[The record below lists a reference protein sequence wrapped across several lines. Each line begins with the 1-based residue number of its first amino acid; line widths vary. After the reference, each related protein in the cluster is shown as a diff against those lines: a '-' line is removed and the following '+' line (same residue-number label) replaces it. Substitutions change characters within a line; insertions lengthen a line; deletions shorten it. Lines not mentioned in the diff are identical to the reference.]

1 MSTCNIDKW
10 NMLAPTFNAF
20 EIPKIGEDDCLTLIN
35 DLKLITKD
43 SSVMDVGCGAGRYAI
58 AFAQMCRNVI
68 GTDLSPQMID
78 YAQKR
83 ADSMGLSHIS
93 FICEDW
99 DAISIQ
105 ERKYQNQFD
114 FVFAHMTPAIHN
126 TETLVKLQA
135 CSKKWCMLVRH
146 IHMETPLLIAAK
158 QMLNLS
164 NQKTA
169 DSYAADQIFHD
180 LWKQGKRPQ
189 MTYFKQK
196 RDMQRPIDV
205 ELTLLFE
212 DVEKLTPLTPE
223 VKEQLTHLAAAYTKD
238 GMVHQTYEAPIF
250 AMYWNVL

>member
-1 MSTCNIDKW
+1 M
-10 NMLAPTFNAF
+10 
-20 EIPKIGEDDCLTLIN
+20 PKKE
-35 DLKLITKD
+35 
-43 SSVMDVGCGAGRYAI
+43 RI
-58 AFAQMCRNVI
+58 AWV
-68 GTDLSPQMID
+68 
-78 YAQKR
+78 
-83 ADSMGLSHIS
+83 
-93 FICEDW
+93 ICEDW

-105 ERKYQNQFD
+105 ERNYQNQFD

>member
-10 NMLAPTFNAF
+10 NMLAPTFDAF

-105 ERKYQNQFD
+105 ERNYQNQFD

-169 DSYAADQIFHD
+169 DSYV
-180 LWKQGKRPQ
+180 
-189 MTYFKQK
+189 KQK

>member
-1 MSTCNIDKW
+1 M
-10 NMLAPTFNAF
+10 
-20 EIPKIGEDDCLTLIN
+20 
-35 DLKLITKD
+35 
-43 SSVMDVGCGAGRYAI
+43 
-58 AFAQMCRNVI
+58 
-68 GTDLSPQMID
+68 
-78 YAQKR
+78 
-83 ADSMGLSHIS
+83 
-93 FICEDW
+93 
-99 DAISIQ
+99 
-105 ERKYQNQFD
+105 
-114 FVFAHMTPAIHN
+114 
-126 TETLVKLQA
+126 
-135 CSKKWCMLVRH
+135 KKWCMLVRH

-212 DVEKLTPLTPE
+212 DVEKLAPLTPE
-223 VKEQLTHLAAAYTKD
+223 VREQLTHLAAAYTKD

>member
-10 NMLAPTFNAF
+10 NMLAPTFDAF

-68 GTDLSPQMID
+68 GTDLSPQMI
-78 YAQKR
+78 
-83 ADSMGLSHIS
+83 S

-105 ERKYQNQFD
+105 ERNYQNQFD

-164 NQKTA
+164 NQKNA
-169 DSYAADQIFHD
+169 DSYSADQIFHD

-189 MTYFKQK
+189 ITYFKQK

-212 DVEKLTPLTPE
+212 DVEKLTSLTPE

-238 GMVHQTYEAPIF
+238 GMVHQTYEVPIF

>member
-1 MSTCNIDKW
+1 
-10 NMLAPTFNAF
+10 
-20 EIPKIGEDDCLTLIN
+20 
-35 DLKLITKD
+35 
-43 SSVMDVGCGAGRYAI
+43 
-58 AFAQMCRNVI
+58 
-68 GTDLSPQMID
+68 MID

-83 ADSMGLSHIS
+83 ADSMSLNHIS

-105 ERKYQNQFD
+105 ERNYQNQFD

-164 NQKTA
+164 NQKNA
-169 DSYAADQIFHD
+169 DSYSADQIFHD

-189 MTYFKQK
+189 ITYFKQK

-212 DVEKLTPLTPE
+212 DVEKLTSLTPE

-238 GMVHQTYEAPIF
+238 GMVHQTYEVPIF